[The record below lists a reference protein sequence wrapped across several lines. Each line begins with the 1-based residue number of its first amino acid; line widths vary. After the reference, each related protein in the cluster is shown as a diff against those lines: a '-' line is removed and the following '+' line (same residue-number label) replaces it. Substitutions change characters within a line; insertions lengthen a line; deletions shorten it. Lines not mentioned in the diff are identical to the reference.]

1 MRLCARALLW
11 SGACALGAGVAAAQE
26 TATIV
31 ITGNGTEQR
40 AFDTPFAV
48 SVVDAQALRDAGPM
62 VNLSEALVRVPGLV
76 VKLRNNYAQDLQIS
90 SRGFGARASFGV
102 RGIRLYSDGIPS
114 AGPDGQGQ
122 VSHFDLAG
130 AERVEVLRGPY
141 SALYGSSSGG
151 VISLVSKAPTA
162 SEVQLDADA
171 GSDGLRQARLGVAAV
186 WGGGFSLRAALSAFE
201 VDGFRPQSHAR
212 RTLGN
217 LRLGW
222 EGEADRVVVVVNA
235 IDQPAQ
241 DPLGL
246 TRAQFEA
253 DPDQTAPQATQFN
266 TRKQLAQQQAGLQWQ
281 HRFAQAGPLQRA
293 ALALYGGRREVTQWQ
308 SIPPATQAGP
318 LHPGGVIDFSRD
330 YGGADLRLHWR
341 WERLRIV
348 TGVAA
353 DGQQEDRR
361 GFENFIGS
369 GATQQLGVTGRLR
382 RDETNHARN
391 RDLYLQAELD
401 LPAQLTASAG
411 LRRSRLRVSSAD
423 HFLANGDDS
432 GALRFGDTTP
442 IAALRWQP
450 GEDWSLYASTGR
462 GWEAPTFTE
471 LVYRPDGQSG
481 FNTALRAQRSR
492 QWEVGSK
499 WRAPAAGLAIEA
511 ALFSADTDDEISVQT
526 NAGGRSTFGNVGRT
540 RRRGAELSAQWRIG
554 PAWRALLA
562 ATLLEAKYRDGFLV
576 CAGVPCAAPT
586 LPVAAG
592 ARIAGTVPRSVYA
605 EAAWTPGALE
615 VAFELRGQGRQPV
628 NDANSD
634 FAAGHALMA
643 LRARWQ
649 QRLGPGRLELLGRID
664 NLADRRVAGSVI
676 VGESNGRFFEPA
688 AGRSVLL
695 SARWSQAF

>member
-1 MRLCARALLW
+1 VAL
-11 SGACALGAGVAAAQE
+11 ATAALGLCTAAPPGAAQD
-26 TATIV
+26 ATIV
-31 ITGNGTEQR
+31 ITGSGAEQR

-90 SRGFGARASFGV
+90 SRGFGARATFGV
-102 RGIRLYSDGIPS
+102 RGMRLYSDGIPA

-130 AERVEVLRGPY
+130 AERVEVLRGPF

-162 SEVQLDADA
+162 DEVQLGADA

-186 WGGGFSLRAALSAFE
+186 WNDGFSLRATLSAFE

-222 EGEADRVVVVVNA
+222 EGEADRVVLVVNA

-246 TRAQFEA
+246 TREQFDA
-253 DPDQTAPQATQFN
+253 DPGQTAVQATQFN
-266 TRKQLAQQQAGLQWQ
+266 TRKQLTQQQAGLQWQ

-308 SIPPATQAGP
+308 SIPPPTQANP
-318 LHPGGVIDFSRD
+318 LQPGGVIDFDRV

-341 WERLRIV
+341 WDGLRV
-348 TGVAA
+348 VAGA
-353 DGQQEDRR
+353 AGDRQQEDRR

-382 RDETNHARN
+382 REEDNHARN
-391 RDLYLQAELD
+391 RDLFVQAELE
-401 LPAQLTASAG
+401 LPAQLNASAG
-411 LRRSRLRVSSAD
+411 LRRSRLRITSAD
-423 HFLANGDDS
+423 RFLANGDDS
-432 GALRFGDTTP
+432 GVLRFGDTTP
-442 IAALRWQP
+442 VAALRWQP
-450 GEDWSLYASTGR
+450 RADWALYASTGR
-462 GWEAPTFTE
+462 GWETPTFNE
-471 LVYRPDGQSG
+471 LVYRPDGQPG

-499 WRAPAAGLAIEA
+499 WRTPALGLAIEA
-511 ALFSADTDDEISVQT
+511 ALFTADTQDEISVQT

-540 RRRGAELSAQWRIG
+540 RRQGAELSAQWRIS

-562 ATLLEAKYRDGFLV
+562 ATLLDAQYRDAFLV
-576 CAGVPCAAPT
+576 CAGVPCAAPSV
-586 LPVAAG
+586 PVAAG

-615 VAFELRGQGRQPV
+615 VAFELHGQGRQPV

-634 FAAGHALMA
+634 FAAGHGLLA

-649 QRLGPGRLELLGRID
+649 QAIGPGRLELLGRVD
-664 NLADRRVAGSVI
+664 NLADRRTAGSVI
-676 VGESNGRFFEPA
+676 VGESNRRFFEPA
-688 AGRSVLL
+688 AGRSLLL
-695 SARWSQAF
+695 SARWSQPF